1 MKETRYFFVPQ
12 ANENTELPDEEA
24 QHALKVLRLTAGDD
38 IVLIDGCGHFYEAE
52 VTATDK
58 RHCHYSIKQVLPQ
71 ERLWT
76 PHLHIA
82 VAPTKNIDR
91 IEWFVEKAVEIG
103 VDEISFLNCQFSER
117 RNIRTDRIEKIVV
130 AAMKQSRKAWKTQV
144 NELEDFDSFLSRVSR
159 ADCDKFICHCYDES
173 DIAKAKQNNGLAMTT
188 AQTNSTKSLLRDVLA
203 KGRHT
208 IVMVGPEGD
217 FSVDEVARAEL
228 NGCSSV
234 SLGDSRLRTETA
246 ALVAVHL
253 MRLFT

>member
-1 MKETRYFFVPQ
+1 MKETRYFYVPD
-12 ANENTELPDEEA
+12 AAETTSLPDEEA
-24 QHALKVLRLTAGDD
+24 QHALRVLRLCAGDE
-38 IVLIDGCGHFYEAE
+38 IVLIDGCGLFYDAE

-71 ERLWT
+71 ERLWM

-117 RNIRTDRIEKIVV
+117 RNIRNDRVEKIVV
-130 AAMKQSRKAWKTQV
+130 AAMKQSRKAWKTKV
-144 NELEDFDSFLSRVSR
+144 NEMEDFSSFIKRVNGI
-159 ADCDKFICHCYDES
+159 DTHKFICHCYDEN
-173 DIAKAKQNNGLAMTT
+173 DIASLIQSNGWLSDTGMTLP
-188 AQTNSTKSLLRDVLA
+188 SKLLLRDVLA
-203 KGRHT
+203 KNHDAV
-208 IVMVGPEGD
+208 VMVGPEGD
-217 FSVDEVARAEL
+217 FSVDEVGQAEIS
-228 NGCSSV
+228 GFRPV